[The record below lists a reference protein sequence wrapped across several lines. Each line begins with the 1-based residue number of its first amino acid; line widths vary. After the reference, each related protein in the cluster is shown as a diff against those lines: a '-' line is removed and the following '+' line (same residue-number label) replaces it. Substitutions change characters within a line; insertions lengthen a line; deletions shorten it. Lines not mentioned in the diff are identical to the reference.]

1 MSFRY
6 CPLYSGSSG
15 NAALLSTGRI
25 SLLVD
30 AGLTGKAIV
39 AGLKEARCLPESLSG
54 ILITHEHSDHIK
66 GAGVLSRK
74 YDLPIYAN
82 APTWEAMER
91 QIGAVAP
98 RNVRIFETGHEFI
111 LGDIAIMPYS
121 IPHDAAEPVGYSFF
135 HRGCKVSQMTDLG
148 HITAEV
154 LQNVAESDLLLLES
168 NHDVDMLRAGP
179 YPYAL
184 KQRILSGKGHLSNDT
199 AGEAC
204 VRLMRLGVRRFILG
218 HLSGE
223 NNLEPLAYS
232 TVAQAIADA
241 GARIG
246 ADADLYLAHRD
257 RPTAVFER

>member
-1 MSFRY
+1 MGGVAGRRRIVYNKKTAVCGGAAAPGAVQAYGGGRRKNMSFRY

-74 YDLPIYAN
+74 YDLPIYGQR
-82 APTWEAMER
+82 PHLGGDGEADWGG
-91 QIGAVAP
+91 GA

-154 LQNVAESDLLLLES
+154 LQNVAGIRPAS
-168 NHDVDMLRAGP
+168 
-179 YPYAL
+179 
-184 KQRILSGKGHLSNDT
+184 
-199 AGEAC
+199 
-204 VRLMRLGVRRFILG
+204 
-218 HLSGE
+218 
-223 NNLEPLAYS
+223 
-232 TVAQAIADA
+232 
-241 GARIG
+241 ARVQ
-246 ADADLYLAHRD
+246 
-257 RPTAVFER
+257 P